1 MKTKL
6 QLILLAMLMGV
17 TLMATAA
24 EPTLDQVYT
33 ATRSGHLVEA
43 RAMMQEVLQA
53 HPNSGKAHYV
63 NAEVLAKSGDL
74 TTARTELALAEKLE
88 PGLPSIN
95 PRSVQELQ
103 QALNGRS
110 GTMAKPAPGAP
121 TISWSTILLI
131 GGLALLLVVWLV
143 RRQARQYPVAAPG
156 QQPGGYYPP
165 GPMPMGQ
172 PMQPGGGGMGLMG
185 SLATGAALGA
195 GLVAGEALAH
205 NLMGGSS
212 NSGGNMPQGGD
223 VNGDLGGQDFG
234 VSDSGSWDSGGG
246 GGGDWT

>member
-33 ATRSGHLVEA
+33 ATRSGQLAEA
-43 RAMMQEVLQA
+43 RTMMQEVLQA

-74 TTARTELALAEKLE
+74 ATARTEFALAEKLE

-110 GTMAKPAPGAP
+110 GTMAQGSSESSPS
-121 TISWSTILLI
+121 ISWGTILWI

-143 RRQARQYPVAAPG
+143 RRQARQYPMVAPG
-156 QQPGGYYPP
+156 QQPGGYPQT
-165 GPMPMGQ
+165 GVPMGQ
-172 PMQPGGGGMGLMG
+172 PIQPGGGGMGLMG

-205 NLMGGSS
+205 NLMGGS
-212 NSGGNMPQGGD
+212 NSGGMPQGG
-223 VNGDLGGQDFG
+223 NANSDLGGQDFG

>member
-6 QLILLAMLMGV
+6 KLFLLTLLMGAA
-17 TLMATAA
+17 LIATAA

-33 ATRSGHLVEA
+33 ATRSGQLAEA
-43 RAMMQEVLQA
+43 RTMMQEVLQA

-74 TTARTELALAEKLE
+74 ATARTEFALAEKLE

-110 GTMAKPAPGAP
+110 GTMAQGSSESSPS
-121 TISWSTILLI
+121 ISWGTILLI

-205 NLMGGSS
+205 NLMGGS
-212 NSGGNMPQGGD
+212 NSGGMPQGG
-223 VNGDLGGQDFG
+223 NANSDLGGQDFG

>member
-6 QLILLAMLMGV
+6 KLFLLTLLMGAA
-17 TLMATAA
+17 LIATAA

-33 ATRSGHLVEA
+33 ATRSGQLAEA
-43 RAMMQEVLQA
+43 RTMMQEVLQA

-74 TTARTELALAEKLE
+74 ATARTEFALAEKLE

-110 GTMAKPAPGAP
+110 GTMAQG
-121 TISWSTILLI
+121 SSESS
-131 GGLALLLVVWLV
+131 ALLLVVWLV
-143 RRQARQYPVAAPG
+143 RRQARQYPMVAPG
-156 QQPGGYYPP
+156 QQPGGYPQT
-165 GPMPMGQ
+165 GVPMGQ
-172 PMQPGGGGMGLMG
+172 PIQPGGGGMGLMG

-205 NLMGGSS
+205 NLMGGS
-212 NSGGNMPQGGD
+212 NSGGMPQGG
-223 VNGDLGGQDFG
+223 NANSDLGGQDFG

>member
-6 QLILLAMLMGV
+6 KLFLLTLLMGAA
-17 TLMATAA
+17 LIATAA

-33 ATRSGHLVEA
+33 ATRSGQLAEA
-43 RAMMQEVLQA
+43 RTMMQEVLQA

-74 TTARTELALAEKLE
+74 ATARTEFALAEKLE

-110 GTMAKPAPGAP
+110 GTMAQGSSESSPS
-121 TISWSTILLI
+121 ISWGTILLI

-143 RRQARQYPVAAPG
+143 RRQARQYPMVAPG
-156 QQPGGYYPP
+156 Q
-165 GPMPMGQ
+165 
-172 PMQPGGGGMGLMG
+172 QPGGGGMGLMG

-205 NLMGGSS
+205 NLMGGS
-212 NSGGNMPQGGD
+212 NSGGMPQGG
-223 VNGDLGGQDFG
+223 NANSDLGGQDFG